1 MKIRIYQSLQKLMQK
16 SFLSVVQET
25 LVALFPFA
33 LIGSGAQMVLKT
45 MFSDDGFFANI
56 FYFGDWMPDW
66 LYRGCQAALF
76 AVNQVTISL
85 FGLLVVY
92 EAAKYTARR
101 YHRDAQMAGMT
112 GIITLLLVSFRYDKF
127 SMAKAVSN
135 FNWSLL
141 GGQSLLLA
149 FGIGYGIG
157 QLYRWLAIPR
167 DYQQNHQLISS
178 DDRSFLAIRP
188 LIVAA
193 TIAVAISF
201 LLNFGSLNTLLRS
214 GFDSLVNVG
223 ENDNQLWLV
232 ILTKMLMAVVDW
244 VGLGTANTAN
254 IMITGASFEE
264 NLNYALQHGSAWNVP
279 HPLLGGSLYNS
290 FANFGG
296 HGALLA
302 LLVAIL
308 IAGRRQDYHRVARW
322 TLIPTL
328 FNSSFAAMVGI
339 PVLMNPLLFLPAIF
353 LPTLN
358 MLIAA
363 LAITIHLIPATPYPV
378 LVGTPGPLVSFIA
391 TNGNW
396 WVLLFTIGLFILDVW
411 IYLPFVRMLDQWP
424 RQYHEEVSQHD

>member
-1 MKIRIYQSLQKLMQK
+1 
-16 SFLSVVQET
+16 
-25 LVALFPFA
+25 
-33 LIGSGAQMVLKT
+33 MVLKT

>member
-279 HPLLGGSLYNS
+279 HPLLGG
-290 FANFGG
+290 
-296 HGALLA
+296 
-302 LLVAIL
+302 
-308 IAGRRQDYHRVARW
+308 
-322 TLIPTL
+322 
-328 FNSSFAAMVGI
+328 
-339 PVLMNPLLFLPAIF
+339 
-353 LPTLN
+353 
-358 MLIAA
+358 
-363 LAITIHLIPATPYPV
+363 
-378 LVGTPGPLVSFIA
+378 
-391 TNGNW
+391 
-396 WVLLFTIGLFILDVW
+396 FTI
-411 IYLPFVRMLDQWP
+411 
-424 RQYHEEVSQHD
+424 

>member
-1 MKIRIYQSLQKLMQK
+1 MQK

>member
-1 MKIRIYQSLQKLMQK
+1 
-16 SFLSVVQET
+16 
-25 LVALFPFA
+25 
-33 LIGSGAQMVLKT
+33 MVLKT

-279 HPLLGGSLYNS
+279 HPLLGG
-290 FANFGG
+290 
-296 HGALLA
+296 
-302 LLVAIL
+302 
-308 IAGRRQDYHRVARW
+308 
-322 TLIPTL
+322 
-328 FNSSFAAMVGI
+328 
-339 PVLMNPLLFLPAIF
+339 
-353 LPTLN
+353 
-358 MLIAA
+358 
-363 LAITIHLIPATPYPV
+363 
-378 LVGTPGPLVSFIA
+378 
-391 TNGNW
+391 
-396 WVLLFTIGLFILDVW
+396 FTI
-411 IYLPFVRMLDQWP
+411 
-424 RQYHEEVSQHD
+424 

>member
-1 MKIRIYQSLQKLMQK
+1 
-16 SFLSVVQET
+16 
-25 LVALFPFA
+25 
-33 LIGSGAQMVLKT
+33 MVLKT

-112 GIITLLLVSFRYDKF
+112 GIITLLLVSFHYDKF

>member
-112 GIITLLLVSFRYDKF
+112 GIITVLLVSFRYDKF